1 MAFVLAIEIDPM
13 EGAGDANPRK
23 SGVARVFL
31 GYEAQE
37 LGVTSDFVRDR
48 AVLDR
53 EGLSGRKKAMIVLTG
68 SDRRRGGLWGTFFA
82 RTFW

>member
-13 EGAGDANPRK
+13 EGAADANPRE

-31 GYEAQE
+31 GYEAQK
-37 LGVTSDFVRDR
+37 LGVTTEFVRNR

-53 EGLSGRKKAMIVLTG
+53 EGLSGRKKTMIVLTV
-68 SDRRRGGLWGTFFA
+68 SDRRRGGL
-82 RTFW
+82 